1 MTKNNNICFVGDTSV
16 GKTSII
22 MRQKNGEA
30 NTAQP
35 SIGVGHVSTTVNGI
49 ELMCYDTAGQ
59 ESYRSLCPMF
69 IRNSSII
76 VIVFDVTQSGT
87 FKNIRLNWLEFIFN
101 IKEPP
106 FILIVGNKT
115 DSDLREVTF
124 DEGLSLTL
132 DISRDFY
139 NIQENK
145 NIENIPARCIY
156 FETSAK
162 TGNGI
167 QQLFDDIA
175 SKVKYLEN
183 PNRKKDFP
191 TPDPTPGP
199 TPVPDPDP
207 KNKCC

>member
-30 NTAQP
+30 NIAQP

-49 ELMCYDTAGQ
+49 ELLCFDTAGQ

-76 VIVFDVTQSGT
+76 VLVFDVTQINT
-87 FKNIRLNWLEFIFN
+87 FKSIKSPWLEFIFN

-115 DSDLREVTF
+115 DSDLRQVTF
-124 DEGLSLTL
+124 DEGLSLTN
-132 DISRDFY
+132 DISKDY
-139 NIQENK
+139 NIQENNK
-145 NIENIPARCIY
+145 DVPARCIY

-162 TGNGI
+162 TGSGI

-175 SKVKYLEN
+175 SKVKYLDN
-183 PNRKKDFP
+183 PNRKKDIP
-191 TPDPTPGP
+191 TPDPTPVP
-199 TPVPDPDP
+199 NPDPSP
-207 KNKCC
+207 KCC